1 MTFKTSNNAGTLKTL
16 NIVWKN
22 FDHCWNYIKNLNNFF
37 LIRGVSIKLKTFT
50 IMVSTKQISVNRK
63 ELLSGLIVPY
73 LLGC

>member
-16 NIVWKN
+16 NNVWKN

-50 IMVSTKQISVNRK
+50 IMVSTKHISVNRK

>member
-16 NIVWKN
+16 NNVWKN